1 MTSIFR
7 DCINLISLNFSLIN
21 SNKLTDIQS
30 VFFGCESLTSIDL
43 SSSNF
48 SSVIITRKMF
58 YSCTNLEYLTL
69 PNHMISLQNAES
81 MFESCSNIKYINLD
95 FLEYNHNFTKANN
108 MFINCINLL
117 EIKFPEV
124 YSVLETDLTD
134 MFSGCI
140 NIRNIDLRKYE
151 VKYVYAMSQMFRNCK
166 KLEYIDIYNLNMT
179 NVHFFK
185 KYYIFE
191 GVGKNTTENVIII
204 YNEHNVDEDIEY
216 QIKQVTNKL
225 SL

>member
-1 MTSIFR
+1 
-7 DCINLISLNFSLIN
+7 
-21 SNKLTDIQS
+21 
-30 VFFGCESLTSIDL
+30 
-43 SSSNF
+43 
-48 SSVIITRKMF
+48 
-58 YSCTNLEYLTL
+58 
-69 PNHMISLQNAES
+69 
-81 MFESCSNIKYINLD
+81 MFESCFNIKYINLD

-108 MFINCINLL
+108 MFIICINLL

-151 VKYVYAMSQMFRNCK
+151 VKYVYAMSLMFRNCK

-185 KYYIFE
+185 KNYIFE
-191 GVGKNTTENVIII
+191 GVGKNATENVIII